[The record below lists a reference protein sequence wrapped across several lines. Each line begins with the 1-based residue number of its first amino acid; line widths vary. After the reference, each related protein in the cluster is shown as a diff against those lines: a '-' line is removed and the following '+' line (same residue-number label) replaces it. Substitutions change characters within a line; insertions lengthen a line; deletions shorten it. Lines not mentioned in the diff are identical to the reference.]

1 MGNNNMFLI
10 LLILIVPLGI
20 FFFMRSRKKKKE
32 QGQQVISGKRKKLE
46 SEAWVTV
53 KKYLKDHNEVGKEI
67 VELFVVKRPD
77 PNDSSNLLTKE
88 LKQKHKIEKK
98 KRKEQEKL
106 EKKKDPKA
114 YKEKKK
120 KEKMKNRDEY
130 WCLYFVT
137 RNAKTKKID
146 EPRIIEAKITYIKI
160 NKKQTDRVI
169 KASDNLNFKKEWEW
183 IKTIKEKEDDAKLKN
198 EKIQQKKIEKENIK
212 KQKQKEKQ
220 KNKKA

>member
-1 MGNNNMFLI
+1 MREIEIELHEASANNNILAVEI
-10 LLILIVPLGI
+10 LLKNKDIDVNLSNILGLTPLTHA
-20 FFFMRSRKKKKE
+20 SK
-32 QGQQVISGKRKKLE
+32 SG
-46 SEAWVTV
+46 
-53 KKYLKDHNEVGKEI
+53 YKEI

-146 EPRIIEAKITYIKI
+146 DPRIIEAKITYIKI

-169 KASDNLNFKKEWEW
+169 KSSDNLNFKKEWEW
-183 IKTIKEKEDDAKLKN
+183 IKPIKEKEDEAKLKN
-198 EKIQQKKIEKENIK
+198 EKIQQKKNRKRKYK
-212 KQKQKEKQ
+212 KTKTKRKT
-220 KNKKA
+220 KK